1 MTGLSSPSTGEPRAS
16 RSVQRLIDGG
26 RRKDK
31 RPRRTLVHFVRSA
44 DRRCQFARATSTRLS
59 EKDGAW
65 PMSVKAPD
73 EMLLTVPSLS
83 WRQ

>member
-1 MTGLSSPSTGEPRAS
+1 MRAAASSAS
-16 RSVQRLIDGG
+16 RTAPTSETVRHE
-26 RRKDK
+26 DK
-31 RPRRTLVHFVRSA
+31 RPAGRLRVPSARRG
-44 DRRCQFARATSTRLS
+44 QFARATSTRLS

-73 EMLLTVPSLS
+73 ETLLTVPSLS

>member
-1 MTGLSSPSTGEPRAS
+1 MRRGGCHLVAS
-16 RSVQRLIDGG
+16 CARPGSGIRDAAQRVPGRLLDGVQR
-26 RRKDK
+26 
-31 RPRRTLVHFVRSA
+31 S
-44 DRRCQFARATSTRLS
+44 QFARETSTRLS

-73 EMLLTVPSLS
+73 EMLFTVPSLS

>member
-1 MTGLSSPSTGEPRAS
+1 MIPAALRRGAADAGSSDESARWTKPRCRNGPAEAEPFAP
-16 RSVQRLIDGG
+16 VFG
-26 RRKDK
+26 R
-31 RPRRTLVHFVRSA
+31 P
-44 DRRCQFARATSTRLS
+44 QFARDTSTRLS